1 VRPGGRVLIL
11 DEEGIHT
18 AAGIAELLAGA
29 GAEVEIVSRNLQ
41 PVQNLLW
48 TFEFVTVVAKLKS
61 LGVKLTQGTYI
72 QEIGEGRVTVF
83 DIFTNVPEE
92 REVDAVILATMR
104 RPQSALAGELD
115 GRVGQ
120 LFVVGDALAPRGL
133 ADAIFDGHRFAR
145 MVGEPGAP
153 SSFADDYFEAIPADA
168 FSGMRPAAAM
178 AAPAET
184 VG

>member
-1 VRPGGRVLIL
+1 VLIL

-18 AAGIAELLAGA
+18 AAGIAELLAAG

-48 TFEFVTVVAKLKS
+48 TFEFVTVVAKLKN
-61 LGVKLTQGTYI
+61 LGVKLTQGTYV

-83 DIFTNVPEE
+83 DIFTNVPEV
-92 REVDAVILATMR
+92 REGIDAVVLATMR
-104 RPQSALAGELD
+104 RPQAALAKELE
-115 GRVGQ
+115 GKVGQ

-145 MVGEPGAP
+145 MVGEPDAP
-153 SSFADDYFEAIPADA
+153 NSFADDYFEPLPADVFA
-168 FSGMRPAAAM
+168 GMRPAAAM
-178 AAPAET
+178 ATPTGTGGELR
-184 VG
+184 

>member
-1 VRPGGRVLIL
+1 EDGESGFLSQPIPGAGRPFVLTPEKVIEDGVRPGGRVLIL

-72 QEIGEGRVTVF
+72 QEIGEGRVT
-83 DIFTNVPEE
+83 
-92 REVDAVILATMR
+92 
-104 RPQSALAGELD
+104 
-115 GRVGQ
+115 
-120 LFVVGDALAPRGL
+120 
-133 ADAIFDGHRFAR
+133 
-145 MVGEPGAP
+145 
-153 SSFADDYFEAIPADA
+153 
-168 FSGMRPAAAM
+168 
-178 AAPAET
+178 
-184 VG
+184 